1 MAGKLS
7 AWQIRQVR
15 KSWEIDKRK
24 GFSWLCKEMNLPV
37 SRQYLERMAK
47 EQGWAKANPVASTTG
62 KQVATKSNRKNAT
75 KVATKEAKE
84 RTEEKEKSSGYSC
97 IQDREQN
104 FAQHYAACFN
114 VTKTAKELGMTRR
127 AATDML
133 QKDSVQKLIREL
145 IADKATKIGL
155 DPDAIMQVWAKALT
169 FDTNEIIQHRRR
181 CCPFCYSTDGKPQRA
196 MDEYYDEKYKYD
208 KRRLFKPDLPEFPPY
223 EGEWWNRSLPPNPD
237 CPNCHGEGE
246 PYVWIADTRYL
257 SPFAKYM
264 YCGIKTVKGEI
275 EVIMLNKEK
284 AAENLAK
291 ALGLFREADKETAA
305 GTVDK
310 GELLSLYEKRMQESR
325 ERERR
330 MCEERGLDVVDVEVG
345 DGG

>member
-1 MAGKLS
+1 MAGKLTNG
-7 AWQIRQVR
+7 QIRKVR
-15 KSWEIDKRK
+15 KAWEIDNRK
-24 GFSWLCKEMNLPV
+24 GFSWICKEMNLPV

-47 EQGWAKANPVASTTG
+47 EQGWKKASPVAPFPCNH
-62 KQVATKSNRKNAT
+62 VATDETDQNATDNATKNAT
-75 KVATKEAKE
+75 KAPRE
-84 RTEEKEKSSGYSC
+84 SGKQAHHGPL
-97 IQDREQN
+97 QDREDW
-104 FAQHYAACFN
+104 FVREYTATFN
-114 VTKTAKELGMTRR
+114 VAQTARTMGITEKAARELFKRE
-127 AATDML
+127 
-133 QKDSVQKLIREL
+133 SVQKK
-145 IADKATKIGL
+145 IADVIRPRAEKLGIDG
-155 DPDAIMQVWAKALT
+155 DALMGMWAKILT
-169 FDTNEIIQHRRR
+169 FDTNEIIQHRRQ

-196 MDEYYDEKYKYD
+196 MDEYYDEKQKYD
-208 KRRLFKPDLPEFPPY
+208 KRRLYKPDLPEFPPY
-223 EGEWWNRSLPPNPD
+223 EGEWWNRSLPPNKD

-264 YCGIKTVKGEI
+264 YCGVKMVKGDM
-275 EVIMLNKEK
+275 EVVMLNKER

-291 ALGLFREADKETAA
+291 ALGLFREADKEAAA